1 MISDG
6 TFDLMRE
13 RWAQT
18 IPKQYRK
25 TGKDR
30 DIYHLPENKTSAIIA
45 PPPPPQLLE
54 RFFAAVSRK
63 MHLTRRS
70 SKPGPL
76 AKPADTMPVGS
87 STSIQRLAAGI
98 ASVLNRVCRCYPK
111 FYP

>member
-18 IPKQYRK
+18 IPEQYRN

-54 RFFAAVSRK
+54 RFLAAVSRK
-63 MHLTRRS
+63 MHLTQAQLQARAAREACGHNAGRKLDINPAPRRRNRKRS
-70 SKPGPL
+70 QPGLPL
-76 AKPADTMPVGS
+76 LP
-87 STSIQRLAAGI
+87 
-98 ASVLNRVCRCYPK
+98 
-111 FYP
+111 